1 MEPNDFGSV
10 VVLGLS
16 DAVGRRYET
25 IAFYPNLCKTA
36 SASFPMGESGS
47 SDAAFFNPSNLN
59 AESGKSQSTSMPYQ
73 ITGMRNESFRVSGKQ
88 LPLSLRIRAT
98 TIPTGRE
105 KHFPLLVNYFSR
117 RTLKCGY
124 LAWNDYST
132 AQVVVWSQYCYRKGA
147 NPLPSMSDIASIQV
161 PKRPTKPFVSTRP
174 FGPLEAQV
182 QRAINRIA
190 DSDCPVL
197 IAGEHGS
204 GKRTLAAQIHAQSH
218 HGRNIF
224 SELSSGEVDGE
235 ALLSALSTKGTL
247 YLTEISDLSMALQE
261 LIIDTYFH
269 SGEVQNSRL
278 LCGTSRE
285 LSGEV
290 KSGRM
295 REDLYY
301 LVSAVTLRLSP
312 LRCRKSEILSIA
324 DDLLAQYSKQFD
336 RPKPV
341 LREEIIG
348 YLMEHTWPE
357 NLSELQ
363 TAIKTFVAIGD
374 QSISLAA
381 LKAAASTAKS
391 NGHRKLPS
399 LKEATRAASTQIE
412 RQLISEVLVATGG
425 NRKRAAD
432 ELGISYKALLYKL
445 KQVGTESQPG
455 PVKIGA
461 AL

>member
-1 MEPNDFGSV
+1 M
-10 VVLGLS
+10 
-16 DAVGRRYET
+16 A
-25 IAFYPNLCKTA
+25 
-36 SASFPMGESGS
+36 
-47 SDAAFFNPSNLN
+47 
-59 AESGKSQSTSMPYQ
+59 
-73 ITGMRNESFRVSGKQ
+73 
-88 LPLSLRIRAT
+88 
-98 TIPTGRE
+98 
-105 KHFPLLVNYFSR
+105 
-117 RTLKCGY
+117 
-124 LAWNDYST
+124 
-132 AQVVVWSQYCYRKGA
+132 
-147 NPLPSMSDIASIQV
+147 DIASIQV

-197 IAGEHGS
+197 IAGEHGA

-224 SELSSGEVDGE
+224 SELSSADVDGE
-235 ALLSALSTKGTL
+235 TLLSALSTKGTL

-261 LIIDTYFH
+261 QIIDTYFH
-269 SGEVQNSRL
+269 SVEVQNSRL

-363 TAIKTFVAIGD
+363 TAIKTLVAIGD

-381 LKAAASTAKS
+381 LKAAASSAKS
-391 NGHRKLPS
+391 NGNRKLPS

-412 RQLISEVLVATGG
+412 RQLISEVLIATGG
-425 NRKRAAD
+425 NRKKAAD

-445 KQVGTESQPG
+445 KQVGTECQPL
-455 PVKIGA
+455 PVKNGA
-461 AL
+461 VL